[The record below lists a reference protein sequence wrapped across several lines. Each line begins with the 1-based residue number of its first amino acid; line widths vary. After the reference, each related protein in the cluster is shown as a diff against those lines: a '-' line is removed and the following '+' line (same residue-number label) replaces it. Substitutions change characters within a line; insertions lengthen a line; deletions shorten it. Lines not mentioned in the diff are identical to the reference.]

1 MVPWWNAVNSAVL
14 TFNFSSP
21 FSQYIQEAFG
31 SGFPHPVLGVLSAH
45 FHPHSA
51 KPRVPTRQ
59 REPLA
64 ELHLCVA
71 DEADAGALSGFNSET
86 STHRSFPKQGWI
98 LRSCL
103 MAPSTLLF
111 HTLQQMVHLNTG
123 RVPQLIALDLPFFHF
138 IWARSGQPC
147 LHRYVNIWMVNKN
160 RMANVEPPFVVRVG
174 FLNSHK
180 MN

>member
-1 MVPWWNAVNSAVL
+1 M

-21 FSQYIQEAFG
+21 FAQYIQEAFG

-51 KPRVPTRQ
+51 KPQVPARQ

-86 STHRSFPKQGWI
+86 STQKLSKAGLDTAELPHGSKHAALPYLATDGSFKHWQ
-98 LRSCL
+98 
-103 MAPSTLLF
+103 STSTNCFRPPVFPLYL
-111 HTLQQMVHLNTG
+111 G
-123 RVPQLIALDLPFFHF
+123 KEWAALPAQICEH
-138 IWARSGQPC
+138 
-147 LHRYVNIWMVNKN
+147 
-160 RMANVEPPFVVRVG
+160 
-174 FLNSHK
+174 
-180 MN
+180 MNGE

>member
-1 MVPWWNAVNSAVL
+1 MLLIPLSWPLIFHLLLHN
-14 TFNFSSP
+14 TFRKL
-21 FSQYIQEAFG
+21 
-31 SGFPHPVLGVLSAH
+31 LGVAFPTLFWVFWVLISTLTLPNPRSPQGKGSLWQSCICVWQMRLMLVP
-45 FHPHSA
+45 FLGLIPKHP
-51 KPRVPTRQ
+51 
-59 REPLA
+59 
-64 ELHLCVA
+64 
-71 DEADAGALSGFNSET
+71 
-86 STHRSFPKQGWI
+86 HRSFPKQGWI
-98 LRSCL
+98 LQSCL